1 MDDFGTPPPNQAA
14 LAKIELSSA
23 LRGHS
28 TTMYGRLLQA
38 TRTATC
44 RIYRSRRWCSRGV
57 ASGSSGDGR
66 TLDVARLDG
75 GLKGAETLT
84 VPSGRFPG
92 SPVCLCGQRW
102 ASRRVIDYKLD
113 RHCCRPIHLRSCRVL
128 WFCQSE
134 PSLYYCCR
142 LPVHQGKI
150 QQQRLSFALSL
161 ASCGQCTAP
170 KHRTARV

>member
-1 MDDFGTPPPNQAA
+1 MPLRGGRRCSAVWGSRQNNNSRATGLRWTISVPQAA

-44 RIYRSRRWCSRGV
+44 KIYRSRRWCSRGV

-92 SPVCLCGQRW
+92 SPVW
-102 ASRRVIDYKLD
+102 AAVGVPPCD
-113 RHCCRPIHLRSCRVL
+113 
-128 WFCQSE
+128 
-134 PSLYYCCR
+134 
-142 LPVHQGKI
+142 
-150 QQQRLSFALSL
+150 
-161 ASCGQCTAP
+161 
-170 KHRTARV
+170 